1 VFDEEATMNE
11 PPHHE
16 PRYWIAVASLDKV
29 EAAVAGGYVEVSHG
43 KAGPLER
50 MRPGD
55 RVAFYS
61 PRTRSSGGEAL
72 QSFTALGEVVDAPLF
87 QAAAAH
93 QPFRRAVRWQGVTP
107 APVRPMLEALE
118 FIRNKRH
125 LGRRIP
131 VWLPARGPR
140 RLRSHRG
147 GHGMRAR
154 ERSRGVMR
162 RDAPSR

>member
-16 PRYWIAVASLDKV
+16 PRYWIAVASLDEV
-29 EAAVAGGYVEVSHG
+29 EAAVTGGYVEVSHG

-87 QAAAAH
+87 QTAAAH

-125 LGRRIP
+125 WGAAFRFGYLRVGRGDFARIAAAMECALEDE
-131 VWLPARGPR
+131 VA
-140 RLRSHRG
+140 
-147 GHGMRAR
+147 A
-154 ERSRGVMR
+154 
-162 RDAPSR
+162 